1 MRKKKI
7 MKNISKSLI
16 IAASA
21 IMMCA
26 CTNDEAADNNML
38 PECKYPLEIGS
49 VSIAGAED
57 SQTRLKESS
66 DGMSSSFASG
76 DQISVKIGEG
86 TAGVYKYNGS
96 SFDAVTPAYWQSK
109 NNATVTAWYPTDKTI
124 DISDQTMDLKY
135 LLSATTSNVTYGSSA
150 SLSFSHKLAKLRVT
164 VKDGTSSTKVTK
176 VEVYNYQ
183 KCTNNEGSVTG
194 NEPGWIAMRNNN
206 GTWEANVVPTNS
218 IPTNF
223 IRINTKKNASV
234 SGITKLEAGK
244 VYSLTITKHVTGV
257 VGVDLSSLTSDY
269 TISDSKTYYFTGSG
283 THSIKVTSGSP
294 NIYLGAATISTS
306 GIGINITGGSP
317 TIHAMGSDNTITSSS
332 SAGIFVAEGS
342 TVTITGSSRDDVLKV
357 TGSSGSSSI
366 GGYIINEISKKYA
379 NCGIIKISKITLYA
393 TGSKSE
399 NGTVSPGIGAASGAS
414 CQGINI
420 EDATVYAYGGAIS
433 NQFSPAIGKGFP
445 YNGSPSDSTPT
456 VIIKN
461 STIHA
466 HRGSGYTTDYI
477 GCPSDSYGSVK
488 GSSSINCGSGG
499 GVYSSTVYCYTGSGN
514 TVDKTATYDASGNIT
529 WI

>member
-294 NIYLGAATISTS
+294 TIYLGGVNINANSSAISIEGGGTATINVKGDNTVKASSGAGIYVASGSTV
-306 GIGINITGGSP
+306 NITSENRNNNKLTATGGN
-317 TIHAMGSDNTITSSS
+317 G
-332 SAGIFVAEGS
+332 SAGIGGKEGS
-342 TVTITGSSRDDVLKV
+342 NNGKINISNVTISAYGGTNEKYAFAAG
-357 TGSSGSSSI
+357 I
-366 GGYIINEISKKYA
+366 GGAGSQNGVNSE
-379 NCGIIKISKITLYA
+379 KITI
-393 TGSKSE
+393 T
-399 NGTVSPGIGAASGAS
+399 N
-414 CQGINI
+414 
-420 EDATVYAYGGAIS
+420 ATVYAYGTTDGSVIDA
-433 NQFSPAIGKGFP
+433 PAIGLGLF
-445 YNGSPSDSTPT
+445 STGT
-456 VIIKN
+456 VDIEITG
-461 STIHA
+461 STIYA
-466 HRGSGYTTDYI
+466 YRGETKHSDYI
-477 GCPSDSYGSVK
+477 GYAGMINNTTTHYGNSSIIATVKSSTIYKYTGTYYATKNGSV
-488 GSSSINCGSGG
+488 
-499 GVYSSTVYCYTGSGN
+499 
-514 TVDKTATYDASGNIT
+514 TYDAYGNAQ
-529 WI
+529 